1 MSLLQ
6 LKGLTAVIT
15 GAGSGIGLATL
26 EAMLQAGARVAALD
40 LKPPARRD
48 GVLPLTCDVTDG
60 ASVDAAV
67 AAAVSHF
74 GGIDILVNN
83 AGIGAQGTVEDNEI
97 DEWRHVFDVNVFGM
111 VRMSKACLPHLR
123 KSKNPAIVNTASIV
137 SWTGLPKRT
146 CYGASKGAVYAL
158 TLAMAADHAAERIR
172 VNCVCPGTVDTP
184 WVGRL
189 LAAAPDPAAARANLI
204 ARQPIGRLGTAEEI
218 AVAISYLASPAAGYV
233 TGTALQIDGGTHSFV
248 VPSVGRP

>member
-6 LKGLTAVIT
+6 LEGLVAVIT
-15 GAGSGIGLATL
+15 GAGSGIGLATM
-26 EAMLQAGARVAALD
+26 EAMCREGARVAALD
-40 LKPPARRD
+40 LKPPAGRD
-48 GVLPLTCDVTDG
+48 GVLPLVCDVTDG
-60 ASVDAAV
+60 ASVDAAI
-67 AAAVSHF
+67 AAAAAHF
-74 GGIDILVNN
+74 GVIDILVNN
-83 AGIGAQGTVEDNEI
+83 AGIGAQGTVEDNDIE
-97 DEWRHVFDVNVFGM
+97 EWRKVFDVNVFGM

-123 KSKNPAIVNTASIV
+123 KSKHPAVVNTASIV
-137 SWTGLPKRT
+137 SWTGLPKRA

-158 TLAMAADHAAERIR
+158 TLAMAADHAGERIR

-189 LAAAPDPAAARANLI
+189 LASAPDPAAARTNLI

-233 TGTALQIDGGTHSFV
+233 TGSALQIDGGTHGFL